1 MDQVTP
7 GSKHTSTNN
16 TNSNTN
22 KNDNPMTTGTSQGG
36 VAAATTARVDDIANR
51 AHRTIDRAA
60 SSAQPAVDRLA
71 SGAHQ
76 VVDRASTSAASAA
89 EGIDSRLDD
98 LHSTGDRLTDQCRG
112 YIEDNPL
119 KAVGIALAAGFILS
133 RLI

>member
-7 GSKHTSTNN
+7 GNKPKSTSIS
-16 TNSNTN
+16 NS
-22 KNDNPMTTGTSQGG
+22 NDNPMMSGTNEGG
-36 VAAATTARVDDIANR
+36 VAAATSARVDDMANR

-76 VVDRASTSAASAA
+76 VVDRASTSATSAA
-89 EGIDSRLDD
+89 VGIDSRLDD
-98 LHSTGDRLTDQCRG
+98 LHSTGDRLADQCRG

>member
-7 GSKHTSTNN
+7 GNKRNTTTNN
-16 TNSNTN
+16 NDHSMTSGTNE
-22 KNDNPMTTGTSQGG
+22 GG
-36 VAAATTARVDDIANR
+36 VAAATSARVDEMADR
-51 AHRTIDRAA
+51 AHKTIDRAA

-71 SGAHQ
+71 AGAHD
-76 VVDRASTSAASAA
+76 VVDRASTSATSAA